1 MIAHISRYNSISF
14 RQTATLVVFFL
25 VFSFSAKAQYITVD
39 DNYSAQQL
47 VEDIF
52 IGAENSGC
60 VQVSN
65 VSVYGY
71 SFSDGRLSYGYF
83 NKDNSNFDIG
93 EGVLLT
99 TGKAVSAIGPNDST
113 LSEGPPGNAWPG
125 DQDLELAIN
134 MSNTV
139 NATALEFDF
148 VANTDQISFEY
159 IFSSEQYLTSIN
171 SPNQCNYTDGFAF
184 LIKRVSTNEP
194 YTNLAVVPNTTIPV
208 TVNTVR
214 GVGVCPSA
222 NEQYFGSFN
231 GQEHP
236 TNYNGQTKVM
246 TAQTEIIPGETYHI
260 KLVIADQ
267 GNNLYDS
274 AVFLKGGSFGNAKK
288 DLGPDRLL
296 ASGNPLCE
304 NETLMLDATTP
315 NGDLYQW
322 YKDELIIQGATN
334 PIFEITETGNY
345 TVIVEFAGGNCEV
358 VGEIEVEY
366 TVNPIL
372 NNSTLVQCSSNNGN
386 LIFNLTL
393 SEFQLDTANQ
403 NLTYTFFE
411 EYTDA
416 IDNLDNITN
425 PQNYLS
431 QSASQLIYVRATNQ
445 YGCASIA
452 EVTLATSNNSL
463 QNPSDLERCEEQN
476 GAASFDLTENQAEIL
491 PSIPQGMTFQYFES
505 LENALTGNAPIAELT
520 DYEATNNTRIYIKIL
535 DNGNCYGIL
544 WFELFVRSFDIDLS
558 TENRIICQGNTIGL
572 SAPTGFSDYIWTNG
586 STTQSIQIT
595 EEGSYTVTFF
605 NEFGCQ
611 ATKTFI
617 VQASSKASI
626 TSIEVD
632 DLNSGTNSILIKVT
646 GLGTYQYSLDG
657 INYQDSNYYTN
668 IPPGEHLIFV
678 KDTYCGLVT
687 QSILVLGY
695 PKFFTPNGDGFNDY
709 WRISQLS
716 QIYPEAQVE
725 IFDRYGKF
733 LYQFTAQETGWDGS
747 FNSKKLPASD
757 YWFVLRLSNRTVRG
771 HFSLLR

>member
-1 MIAHISRYNSISF
+1 MTTPTFYLYSNTSYQSYVWIVLFLLISF
-14 RQTATLVVFFL
+14 
-25 VFSFSAKAQYITVD
+25 SSKAQHIAVS
-39 DNYSAQQL
+39 DNYTAQQL

-65 VSVYGY
+65 VSIYGY
-71 SFSDGRLSYGYF
+71 TFNDGRLSYGYF
-83 NKDNSNFDIG
+83 DKNNSNFDIN

-99 TGKAVSAIGPNDST
+99 TGKAISAIGPNDSI
-113 LSEGPPGNAWPG
+113 LSDGPSSWPG
-125 DQDLELAIN
+125 DQDLEQAIN

-148 VANTDQISFEY
+148 IANTNQISFEY

-171 SPNQCNYTDGFAF
+171 SSSQCNYTDGFAF
-184 LIKRVSTNEP
+184 LIKRVNTNEP
-194 YTNLAVVPNTTIPV
+194 YTNLAVVPNTNIPV

-231 GQEHP
+231 AQEHP

-304 NETLMLDATTP
+304 DDTLTLDATTP
-315 NGDLYQW
+315 NGDIYQW
-322 YKDELIIQGATN
+322 YKNEIIISGATN
-334 PIFEITETGNY
+334 PVFEVIEAGSY

-366 TVNPIL
+366 TTDPVVNPI
-372 NNSTLVQCSSNNGN
+372 TLVQCSSNNGN
-386 LIFNLTL
+386 LLFNLML
-393 SEFQLDTANQ
+393 SEFQLNTTNQ

-411 EYTDA
+411 EYADA
-416 IDNLDNITN
+416 VDNVDNITN
-425 PQNYLS
+425 PQSYQS
-431 QSASQLIYVRATNQ
+431 QSANQIIYVRVTNQ
-445 YGCASIA
+445 YGCVSIT
-452 EVTLATSNNSL
+452 EITLATSNNSL
-463 QNPSDLERCEEQN
+463 QNPSNLERCEEQN
-476 GAASFDLTENQAEIL
+476 GTASFDLTENQNEIL
-491 PSIPQGMTFQYFES
+491 TSIPQGMTFQYFES
-505 LENALTGNAPIAELT
+505 LENALTGNNPIADLT
-520 DYEATNNTRIYIKIL
+520 SYEASNNTTIYVKIL
-535 DNGNCYGIL
+535 DNGNCYGII
-544 WFELFVRSFDIDLS
+544 WFELFVRSFDIDL
-558 TENRIICQGNTIGL
+558 TPENRRICQGNLLTL
-572 SAPTGFSDYIWTNG
+572 SAPSGFSDYNWSSG
-586 STTQSIQIT
+586 ESTQDIQIT
-595 EEGSYTVTFF
+595 EGGSYTVTFF

-611 ATKTFI
+611 ATKTFV
-617 VQASSKASI
+617 VQASSKATI
-626 TSIEVD
+626 TSIDVD
-632 DLNSGTNSILIKVT
+632 DLNSGTNSILINVI

-657 INYQDSNYYTN
+657 INYQDSNYFTN
-668 IPPGEHLIFV
+668 IPPGEQLVFV
-678 KDTYCGLVT
+678 KDTYCGVVT

-716 QIYPEAQVE
+716 QIHPEAQVE
-725 IFDRYGKF
+725 VFDRYGKF
-733 LYQFTAQETGWDGS
+733 LYQFTAQETGWDGM

-757 YWFVLRLSNRTVRG
+757 YWFVLRLSNRTIRG